1 MPGPAIVAT
10 GSALPAAVRTNDDPI
25 FDWLRA
31 HPPGGADLFA
41 GYVERRVLGPDEALS
56 ELMAAAAR
64 QALDRA
70 GVAAG
75 DVDLI
80 VGYGSIGTW
89 AMPNDLVTVA
99 VDLGLPTSATILPIN
114 NEYANF
120 NQGVVV
126 ADALLRCGRA
136 ATALVVVG
144 TNWTRHLDYHT
155 PPSISAGDGAG
166 AAVIA
171 AGREGAESAQFA
183 VLDVAVAAD
192 RSDYGGMYVAADE
205 TRPPIV
211 PPTYGPQVFHLTS
224 AGIDAFRH
232 FGETGPPAVVK
243 QVLARNGLTPADVAF
258 IGHQAS
264 AVLNDAWQAALQ
276 PAQFLT
282 TLTTY
287 GNMTAANIP
296 VTLDTC
302 CGEIATDHVVL
313 AGLGPEPSCT
323 VLLLGRS

>member
-1 MPGPAIVAT
+1 MRRRPAILAT
-10 GSALPAAVRTNDDPI
+10 GSAVPPTVRTNDDPI
-25 FDWLRA
+25 FDWLHA
-31 HPPGGADLFA
+31 HAPAGADLFA
-41 GYVERRVLGPDEALS
+41 GYVERRVLAGDESLS
-56 ELMAAAAR
+56 DLMAAAAR
-64 QALDRA
+64 QALERA

-99 VDLGLPTSATILPIN
+99 VDLGLPASATILPIN

-126 ADALLRCGRA
+126 ADALLRSGRA

-155 PPSISAGDGAG
+155 GPSISAGDGAA
-166 AAVIA
+166 AAVV
-171 AGREGAESAQFA
+171 GPGEDGARFA
-183 VLDVAVAAD
+183 VVDVAVAAD
-192 RSDYGGMYVAADE
+192 RRDYGGMYVAADE
-205 TRPPIV
+205 TQPPMV
-211 PPTYGPQVFHLTS
+211 PPTYGPQVFHLTA
-224 AGIDAFRH
+224 AGIDAFKT
-232 FGETGPPAVVK
+232 FGESGPPALVE
-243 QVLARNGLTPADVAF
+243 QVLARNGLAAADVAF

-264 AVLNDAWQAALQ
+264 AVLNDAWQTALR

-302 CGEIATDHVVL
+302 YAEIATDHVVL

-323 VLLLGRS
+323 VLLLGRG

>member
-1 MPGPAIVAT
+1 MPGPAIVAM
-10 GSALPAAVRTNDDPI
+10 GSALPATVRTNDDPI

-41 GYVERRVLGPDEALS
+41 GYVERRVLGPDESLS
-56 ELMAAAAR
+56 DLMAAAAR
-64 QALDRA
+64 QALDGA

-155 PPSISAGDGAG
+155 PPSISAGDGAA

-171 AGREGAESAQFA
+171 PGRDGAEFA

-205 TRPPIV
+205 TQPPIV
-211 PPTYGPQVFHLTS
+211 PPTYGRQVFHLTS

-232 FGETGPPAVVK
+232 FGETGPPALVK

-264 AVLNDAWQAALQ
+264 AVLDDAWQDALQ

-302 CGEIATDHVVL
+302 RGQIASDHVVL

-323 VLLLGRS
+323 VLLLKRG

>member
-1 MPGPAIVAT
+1 MPAPAIVAT

-41 GYVERRVLGPDEALS
+41 GYVERRVLGPEESLS
-56 ELMAAAAR
+56 DLMAAAAR

-75 DVDLI
+75 DVDLV

-99 VDLGLPTSATILPIN
+99 VDLGVPTSATILPIN

-126 ADALLRCGRA
+126 ADALLRAGRA
-136 ATALVVVG
+136 TTALVVVG

-155 PPSISAGDGAG
+155 PPAISAGDGAG
-166 AAVIA
+166 AVVVASAGA
-171 AGREGAESAQFA
+171 AEEARFA
-183 VLDVAVAAD
+183 VLDAAVAAD

-205 TRPPIV
+205 TQPPIL
-211 PPTYGPQVFHLTS
+211 PPTYGAQVFHLTS

-232 FGETGPPAVVK
+232 FGETGPPALVK
-243 QVLARNGLTPADVAF
+243 DVLASNGLTPADVAL

-264 AVLNDAWQAALQ
+264 AVLNDAWQEALQ

-296 VTLDTC
+296 VTLDAC
-302 CGEIATDHVVL
+302 YGEIATEHVVL

-323 VLLLGRS
+323 VLLLGRA